1 MSRLRR
7 FRHLSYVNSAFFAYI
22 TVRAFFLAVS
32 VVTFEAAV
40 FAILFLLLE
49 RTQVGSPEDTAVK
62 P

>member
-1 MSRLRR
+1 MSRLRC
-7 FRHLSYVNSAFFAYI
+7 FRHLSFAFFAYI